1 MPFQRV
7 RTSGD
12 KMATFVLVHGGWR
25 GGWVWYR
32 VAKQLRENGHTVY
45 TPTLSGLA
53 ERSHL
58 LNMGVNLTTHIQ
70 EIVNIIKCEELK
82 DVVLCGHSYGGFVIS
97 GVADQI
103 PECISSLVYF
113 DAFVPQDGD
122 SVFTL
127 SSEAFQL
134 YAIKTAA
141 QLGGIACVTVPAASF
156 ALNEQDRAWFDEKTT
171 PHPLAS
177 MLEGV
182 RLKGDH
188 LKVKKRMF
196 IMAIWVTE
204 FPSPFRQFYDRL
216 KDDPAW
222 VIHTIESGHD
232 VMLNDPQA
240 FVKFL
245 QEAAG

>member
-1 MPFQRV
+1 V
-7 RTSGD
+7 
-12 KMATFVLVHGGWR
+12 ATFVLVHGGWR
-25 GGWVWYR
+25 GGWVWDR
-32 VAKQLRENGHTVY
+32 VAKQLRGNGHTVY
-45 TPTLSGLA
+45 TPTLTGLA

-58 LNMGVNLTTHIQ
+58 LNAGVNLTTHIQ
-70 EIVNIIKCEELK
+70 DIVNLIRFEELK
-82 DVVLCGHSYGGFVIS
+82 DVALCGHSSRGLVIS
-97 GVADQI
+97 GVVDQI
-103 PECISSLVYF
+103 PGSISSLVYL

-127 SSEAFQL
+127 SSEAFL
-134 YAIKTAA
+134 HYAIKVAT

-177 MLEGV
+177 LLEGV

-240 FVKFL
+240 VVTFL

>member
-1 MPFQRV
+1 VTRSDVLGSQILNWRV
-7 RTSGD
+7 P
-12 KMATFVLVHGGWR
+12 TFWNECRFSVFEHQGIKWRLSYWFTGGWR
-25 GGWVWYR
+25 GGWVWDR
-32 VAKQLRENGHTVY
+32 VAKQRRENGHTVY

-70 EIVNIIKCEELK
+70 EIVNLIKCEKLK
-82 DVVLCGHSYGGFVIS
+82 DVVLCGHSYGRFVIS

-103 PECISSLVYF
+103 PECISSIVYF

-134 YAIKTAA
+134 YAIKAA
-141 QLGGIACVTVPAASF
+141 AHLGGIACVTVPAASY

-177 MLEGV
+177 
-182 RLKGDH
+182 
-188 LKVKKRMF
+188 
-196 IMAIWVTE
+196 IA
-204 FPSPFRQFYDRL
+204 
-216 KDDPAW
+216 
-222 VIHTIESGHD
+222 
-232 VMLNDPQA
+232 
-240 FVKFL
+240 
-245 QEAAG
+245 